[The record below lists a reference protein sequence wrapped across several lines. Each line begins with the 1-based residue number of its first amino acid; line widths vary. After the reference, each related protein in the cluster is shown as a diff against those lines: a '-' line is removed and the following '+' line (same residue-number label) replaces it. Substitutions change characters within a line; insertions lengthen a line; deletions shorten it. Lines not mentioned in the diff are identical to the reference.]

1 MSHAK
6 QSMICYRPGGKADAR
21 EIAELMNIAGE
32 GIPMVLWADAA
43 PGDRDP
49 MDTGTRKAAREDASF
64 SYRNTRVAAAGGRI
78 AGMVLAYRL
87 PEPSPRDI
95 DGLSGLPAL
104 VRPMV
109 ELEHEVGGSF
119 YVNALA
125 VRNGFRGRG
134 VGTRLL
140 RMVTPHARHA
150 GCSLMSV
157 GVFSENTGALRLYR
171 REGFEVVGE
180 RPVAAHP
187 CYTRGDRT
195 LMLVKPV

>member
-1 MSHAK
+1 MNDAT
-6 QSMICYRPGGKADAR
+6 QPMIRYRPGEKGDAR

-43 PGDRDP
+43 SDGRDP
-49 MDTGTRKAAREDASF
+49 MDIGIRKAARDDANF
-64 SYRNTRVAAAGGRI
+64 SYRNTLIASARGGV

-87 PEPSPRDI
+87 PEPDLRARD
-95 DGLSGLPAL
+95 DLSGLPDL

-109 ELEHEVGGSF
+109 ELEHEVGGSY

-125 VRNGFRGRG
+125 VRNDFRGRG
-134 VGTRLL
+134 IGTRLL
-140 RMVTPHARHA
+140 RMLAPCARRA
-150 GCSLMSV
+150 GCSLLSV

-171 REGFEVVGE
+171 REGFEVVGQ

-187 CYTRGDRT
+187 CYTRTDRT
-195 LMLVKPV
+195 LMLVKPI